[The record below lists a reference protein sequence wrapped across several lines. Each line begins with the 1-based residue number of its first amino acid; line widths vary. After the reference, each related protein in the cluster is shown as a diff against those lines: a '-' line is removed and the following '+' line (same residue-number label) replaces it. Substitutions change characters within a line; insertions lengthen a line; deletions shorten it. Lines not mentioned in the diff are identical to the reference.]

1 MTSKQFLRIVDSL
14 DVKPGE
20 KVPLDE
26 AMQQASEAT
35 LEITTCKYPIV
46 MLCDIKHMLFDVIE
60 INDGRISVK
69 EFQVY
74 LP

>member
-1 MTSKQFLRIVDSL
+1 MCFLFLRGLWNHATLADCGGPIKGQADLTSKQFLRIVDSL

-35 LEITTCKYPIV
+35 LEISTCIP
-46 MLCDIKHMLFDVIE
+46 
-60 INDGRISVK
+60 
-69 EFQVY
+69 
-74 LP
+74 

>member
-20 KVPLDE
+20 NVPLDE

-60 INDGRISVK
+60 INDGRIFVK

-74 LP
+74 LQ